1 LHHASL
7 EVAMPRP
14 AHALALLGALA
25 LLPAEAPAQ
34 STPPAERG
42 SEEQVII
49 ERLTRGIRMPGTDT
63 GTAAPATPAQAPVLV
78 PAAPAP
84 ALTPAPAPSP
94 APVAT
99 PTPAP
104 LPPPAVTPTAPAS
117 PPQPAPQAAPP
128 RLQEATT
135 APAGVP
141 AISIMVTFASG
152 SWALSP
158 AAQATLAPLGRALN
172 SPELRPFR
180 FRVEGHTDT
189 VGDPGLNQ
197 ILSQRR
203 AEAVR
208 DHLAERYGVA
218 PFRLLAVGLGQN
230 QLLVPTGPG
239 VDEPRN
245 RRVQILNLGQ

>member
-1 LHHASL
+1 MTRAARL
-7 EVAMPRP
+7 
-14 AHALALLGALA
+14 LALLGALLPPGA
-25 LLPAEAPAQ
+25 LAQ
-34 STPPAERG
+34 PTPPAERG

-63 GTAAPATPAQAPVLV
+63 GTAAPSPASPAQAPTTQAPVLV
-78 PAAPAP
+78 PATPAPLAAPAP
-84 ALTPAPAPSP
+84 APAAPAPFTPAPAMP
-94 APVAT
+94 APA
-99 PTPAP
+99 A
-104 LPPPAVTPTAPAS
+104 TPTAPAS
-117 PPQPAPQAAPP
+117 APQTAPS

-135 APAGVP
+135 APVGVP

-152 SWALSP
+152 SWVVSP
-158 AAQATLAPLGRALN
+158 AAQAALAPLGRALN

-189 VGDPGLNQ
+189 VGDVGMNQ
-197 ILSQRR
+197 TLSQRR

-208 DHLAERYGVA
+208 DHLVERYGVA

-230 QLLVPTGPG
+230 QLLVPTAPG

>member
-1 LHHASL
+1 MVQEVSMMRAS
-7 EVAMPRP
+7 P
-14 AHALALLGALA
+14 ALALIGCLAAAAPSALA
-25 LLPAEAPAQ
+25 QPAPAAGR
-34 STPPAERG
+34 S

-63 GTAAPATPAQAPVLV
+63 GTAAPSSAPVLV
-78 PAAPAP
+78 PAAPS
-84 ALTPAPAPSP
+84 PAPAT
-94 APVAT
+94 AMT
-99 PTPAP
+99 PTAPPAP
-104 LPPPAVTPTAPAS
+104 LAVPAPAPAVTPTAPS
-117 PPQPAPQAAPP
+117 SVPQAAPQAAPP

-172 SPELRPFR
+172 SAELRPFR

-189 VGDPGLNQ
+189 VGDAGLNQ
-197 ILSQRR
+197 TLSQRR

-218 PFRLLAVGLGQN
+218 PFRLLAVGLGQT
-230 QLLVPTGPG
+230 QLVVPTGPG
-239 VDEPRN
+239 VNEPRN